1 MAVDGAGE
9 AAPPSASFMAVRPP
23 GTAARPLGSPFGR
36 ARFGGADAVVLHTLP
51 HVYTEHTRDTRPP
64 PFFSARKRRPCP
76 CFAQQL
82 GAGKRVRKHVE
93 VAGSVKR
100 VV

>member
-1 MAVDGAGE
+1 MTQVDIFVFITE
-9 AAPPSASFMAVRPP
+9 LNLR
-23 GTAARPLGSPFGR
+23 R
-36 ARFGGADAVVLHTLP
+36 LHYST
-51 HVYTEHTRDTRPP
+51 
-64 PFFSARKRRPCP
+64 
-76 CFAQQL
+76 QQL

>member
-1 MAVDGAGE
+1 MDE
-9 AAPPSASFMAVRPP
+9 QK
-23 GTAARPLGSPFGR
+23 
-36 ARFGGADAVVLHTLP
+36 ADATAHENTRTALPLTSLLQGSRCPFNLNLRRLHYST
-51 HVYTEHTRDTRPP
+51 
-64 PFFSARKRRPCP
+64 
-76 CFAQQL
+76 QQL